1 MKHHITTACNWCRI
15 KKICCDGFKP
25 CFQCEKR
32 NIFCEYEKY
41 RKKRGPYPKNVN
53 VSIESKKFINNIK
66 KTNIDYILN

>member
-15 KKICCDGFKP
+15 KKIRCDGFKP

-41 RKKRGPYPKNVN
+41 RKKRGPHPKNV
-53 VSIESKKFINNIK
+53 STESKKFINNIK
-66 KTNIDYILN
+66 KTNLDYILN